1 MRRRFFSSPLTL
13 YHWFMMENK
22 CLIEQTDRRLRWP
35 VKLIVYGENDLNQS
49 KVSVFSL
56 TLKTRA
62 GVRWDRQSSPRTKLL
77 GPSIFVQSM
86 TIELDIRTDRRSVHH
101 HSSDRQSNR
110 FELNLSSYLLS
121 FSSSS
126 SSGKTIKMDSHT
138 LRHPVKFAWTFS
150 TRRWSIII
158 IINSKCLLLLLISV
172 QLFFLYFHVLTL

>member
-1 MRRRFFSSPLTL
+1 M
-13 YHWFMMENK
+13 
-22 CLIEQTDRRLRWP
+22 
-35 VKLIVYGENDLNQS
+35 KLIVYGEDDLNQS

-110 FELNLSSYLLS
+110 FELNLSSYLS
-121 FSSSS
+121 TSSSS
-126 SSGKTIKMDSHT
+126 SPFSGKTIKMDSHT
-138 LRHPVKFAWTFS
+138 LRHPVQFAWTFS

-158 IINSKCLLLLLISV
+158 IINSKCLLLLISV
-172 QLFFLYFHVLTL
+172 QLFFFIFMCSPFKVKQHFLNLCGRR